1 MNTEELYEYDDEI
14 VDSDQ
19 GDDYEEDYTE
29 DYKTEDDDDH
39 Y

>member
-29 DYKTEDDDDH
+29 EYKTEDDDDN